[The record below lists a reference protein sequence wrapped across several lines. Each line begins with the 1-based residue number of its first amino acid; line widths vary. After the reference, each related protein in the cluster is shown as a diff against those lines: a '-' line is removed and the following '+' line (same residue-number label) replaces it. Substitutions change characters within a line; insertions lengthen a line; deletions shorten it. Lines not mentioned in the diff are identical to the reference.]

1 MASVDTLIFSLK
13 IGCSTLYL
21 HIETG
26 RIIESSEPKMIEL
39 TGLDMTE
46 KLAKVIG
53 QVAEADD
60 NLILTGDLGAGKT
73 TMTKGIALGLG
84 IDQMIKSPTYT
95 IIREYGQGR
104 LPLYHM
110 DIYRVAASGA
120 DLGLDEYFE
129 GDGLS
134 VVEWGN
140 LLEEA
145 VPEDYLELILE
156 KSDTDLDK
164 RYVKFRAYGS
174 QGADFEKRIRNGW
187 EEING

>member
-13 IGCSTLYL
+13 IGYSTLYL

-53 QVAEADD
+53 QVSEAGD